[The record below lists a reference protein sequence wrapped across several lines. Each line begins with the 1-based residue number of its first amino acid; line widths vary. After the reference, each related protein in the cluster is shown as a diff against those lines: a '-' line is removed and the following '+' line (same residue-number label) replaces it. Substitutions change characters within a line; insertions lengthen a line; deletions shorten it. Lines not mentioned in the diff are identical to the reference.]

1 MVGEAMKAQ
10 RGFDAALAA
19 AELSDAPR
27 TARKMGASL
36 WVGPRLLSVGYNRWQ
51 SHPSSDNT
59 EFNRSLHAEN
69 VAIIRRQHYD
79 RMSGFLTLYVARRLA
94 SGEMGCSKPCANC
107 MALARLAGVRRVWF
121 YNHKGQPE
129 EITL

>member
-1 MVGEAMKAQ
+1 MKPQ

-36 WVGPRLLSVGYNRWQ
+36 WAGPRLLSVGYNRWQ

-59 EFNRSLHAEN
+59 DFNRSLHAEN
-69 VAIIRRQHYD
+69 VAIIRRQYYD
-79 RMSGFLTLYVARRLA
+79 KLSGFLALYVARRLA
-94 SGEMGCSKPCANC
+94 DGSMGCSRPCPNC
-107 MALARLAGVRRVWF
+107 LALAGLAGVRRVWF
-121 YNHKGQPE
+121 YNTDGKPE
-129 EITL
+129 EVSL

>member
-1 MVGEAMKAQ
+1 MKAQ

-27 TARKMGASL
+27 TARKMGAALTCGSRIL
-36 WVGPRLLSVGYNRWQ
+36 AVGCNRWH

-59 EFNRSLHAEN
+59 EFNHSLHAEN

-79 RMSGFLTLYVARRLA
+79 KLSGFLTLYVARRLA
-94 SGEMGCSKPCANC
+94 SGEMGCSRPCPNC
-107 MALARLAGVRRVWF
+107 MALARLAGVRRIFF
-121 YNHKGQPE
+121 YNREGKPE
-129 EITL
+129 EVTL

>member
-1 MVGEAMKAQ
+1 MNPQ

-51 SHPSSDNT
+51 SHPSSDNS

-69 VAIIRRQHYD
+69 VAIIRRQYYD
-79 RMSGFLTLYVARRLA
+79 RLSGFLALYVARRLA
-94 SGEMGCSKPCANC
+94 SGEMGCSRPCPNC
-107 MALARLAGVRRVWF
+107 MALACLAGVRRIWF
-121 YNHKGQPE
+121 YNAEGKPE
-129 EITL
+129 EVLL